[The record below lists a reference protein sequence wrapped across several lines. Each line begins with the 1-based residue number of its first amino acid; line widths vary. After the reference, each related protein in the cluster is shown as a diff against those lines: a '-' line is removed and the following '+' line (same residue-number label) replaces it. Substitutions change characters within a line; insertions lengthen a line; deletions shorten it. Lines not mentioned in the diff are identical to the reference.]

1 MIKKAPAKKQGTF
14 VKEENRVYRF
24 TTLLTFFFAGGLVLA
39 AVLGAAGVPRAG
51 WLPEGRVPGG

>member
-1 MIKKAPAKKQGTF
+1 MIKKAPAKQQGTF

-39 AVLGAAGVPRAG
+39 AVLGVAGVPRAG
-51 WLPEGRVPGG
+51 